1 MAMAVPTA
9 VTPPR
14 CLLSLI
20 SSTSSRCFT
29 RFSFTNSLPSR
40 SSNSLSRRS
49 SSRLLCSSLASST
62 FNDSYTD
69 DAGGGGVVTAAMAT
83 DAIAVASDAVASA
96 SAGAGGAG
104 VGSVPKFGVV
114 NDDGVDALDECTIS
128 APLVGTSSD
137 IVVVVVAIGIAVVA
151 DVGLPVSL

>member
-1 MAMAVPTA
+1 
-9 VTPPR
+9 
-14 CLLSLI
+14 
-20 SSTSSRCFT
+20 
-29 RFSFTNSLPSR
+29 
-40 SSNSLSRRS
+40 
-49 SSRLLCSSLASST
+49 
-62 FNDSYTD
+62 
-69 DAGGGGVVTAAMAT
+69 MAT

-151 DVGLPVSL
+151 DVGLQVSL